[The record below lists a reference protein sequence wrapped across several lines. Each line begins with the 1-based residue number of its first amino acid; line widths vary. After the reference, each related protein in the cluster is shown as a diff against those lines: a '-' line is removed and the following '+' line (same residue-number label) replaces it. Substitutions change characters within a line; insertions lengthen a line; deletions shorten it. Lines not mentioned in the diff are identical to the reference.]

1 MRLERKREKYL
12 GDNDDD
18 LHIESP
24 DEQKFSKGR
33 DGMPLQILS
42 PISLF
47 FFLLFLKEKKRKTT
61 TIFIYNI
68 LCVCVC
74 VCVCRVRG

>member
-47 FFLLFLKEKKRKTT
+47 FFCYF
-61 TIFIYNI
+61 
-68 LCVCVC
+68 
-74 VCVCRVRG
+74 